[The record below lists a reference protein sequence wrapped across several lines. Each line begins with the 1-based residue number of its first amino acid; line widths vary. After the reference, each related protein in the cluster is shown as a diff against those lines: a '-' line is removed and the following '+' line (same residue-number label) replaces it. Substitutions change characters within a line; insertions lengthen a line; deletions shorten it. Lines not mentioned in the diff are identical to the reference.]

1 MNLQAYRS
9 HKNTII
15 TEGVNNLKIKELMT
29 TDVKTVSSNDTVVK
43 AAALMNDINVG
54 SIPVV
59 DNNKVVGI
67 ITDRDIVLRNVAQGK
82 DPNQKVT
89 DVMTTDVTYATPDMD
104 VHKAADLMADKQVR
118 RLPVV
123 DNDKL
128 VGIVAIGD
136 LAVETI
142 FENEAGE
149 ALGDISHGIRH

>member
-1 MNLQAYRS
+1 MTANTF
-9 HKNTII
+9 HKSVHYFSYERMII
-15 TEGVNNLKIKELMT
+15 LKIKELMT
-29 TDVKTVSSNDTVVK
+29 TDVKTISPNDTVVK
-43 AAALMNDINVG
+43 AASLMNDINVG

-67 ITDRDIVLRNVAQGK
+67 LTDRDIVLRSVAQGK

-89 DVMTTDVTYATPDMD
+89 DVMTTNVTYASPDMD
-104 VHKAADLMADKQVR
+104 VHKAADLMADKQIR

-123 DNDKL
+123 ENDKL

-136 LAVETI
+136 LAVESI

-149 ALGDISHGIRH
+149 ALSDISQGVRH